1 MFEDENAEH
10 VSSLLIFLDL
20 HGVNTSFNVL
30 LLTRVIYG
38 RLKPRIFIAY
48 TSEVKRDRLPY
59 RFMHVLQ

>member
-20 HGVNTSFNVL
+20 HGVNTVL
-30 LLTRVIYG
+30 LLTRVTYG